1 MKREI
6 PKPEAGCP
14 EVDANEFRIEIDSN
28 GPYLIYGKP
37 PLHCYVIANDKRGNS
52 WDYDIGKINYIS
64 TDDDVTALCR
74 CGNSKGA
81 PYCDG
86 SHVQALKDGLWDS
99 ELTATMRPP
108 LDFAQTING
117 PELFLTDTE
126 SLCAYARFCD
136 AKGRTWNQVE
146 GSDDPEVKALA
157 IRTSMACP
165 AGRLKA
171 WDKHTGEPYE
181 PVYKPQLGL
190 IEDPTI
196 RVSGPIFVMGGI
208 PILKD
213 NGEAYQPRNR
223 VTLCRCGE
231 SRNKPYCDGTHA
243 PAHYHDNIPLNR

>member
-6 PKPEAGCP
+6 PKVEAGTP
-14 EVDANEFRIEIDSN
+14 EVNPEEFRIEIQSD
-28 GPYLIYGKP
+28 GPYIVYGQP
-37 PLHCYVIANDKRGNS
+37 PTHCYTIKNDEQGNS
-52 WDYDIGKINYIS
+52 WDYDIDTVNYIS
-64 TDDDVTALCR
+64 DSGVTALCR
-74 CGNSKGA
+74 CGNSSNS

-86 SHVQALKDGLWDS
+86 SHQRAIAEGMWDS
-99 ELTATMRPP
+99 TLTATMRPA
-108 LDFAQTING
+108 LDFAETIVG
-117 PELFLTDTE
+117 PELLLSDSE

-146 GSDDPEVKALA
+146 QSDDPEIKALA

-171 WDKHTGEPYE
+171 WDKHTAEPYE
-181 PVYKPQLGL
+181 PDYKPQLGL
-190 IEDPTI
+190 IEDRAL
-196 RVSGPIFVMGGI
+196 RVSGPLFVMGGI

-213 NGEAYQPRNR
+213 SGEGYQPRNR

-243 PAHYHDNIPLNR
+243 PAHYHDGIPRK